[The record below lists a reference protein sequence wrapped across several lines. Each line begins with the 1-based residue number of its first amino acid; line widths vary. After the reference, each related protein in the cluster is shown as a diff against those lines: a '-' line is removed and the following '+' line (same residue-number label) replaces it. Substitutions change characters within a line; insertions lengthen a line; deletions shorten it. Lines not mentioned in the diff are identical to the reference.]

1 MDMVPKISVANEI
14 TLVTLQKCPLDIN
27 FIADIFKKISSLGVD
42 VDMISLAPAHGSY
55 TSVSFTISDD
65 DFDKVYSYTSELDKQ
80 MHLGTKVSSR
90 NCKISV
96 YSDKM
101 KNCPG
106 VAAKVF
112 KTAADVC
119 ADIRLITT
127 SEVDI
132 SILVTDADFEKALKS
147 LEDYFKTKAK

>member
-1 MDMVPKISVANEI
+1 MDIVPEISVVNEI
-14 TLVTLQKCPLDIN
+14 TLVTLQKCPSDIS
-27 FIADIFKKISSLGVD
+27 FTADFFKRISSLGVD
-42 VDMISLAPAHGSY
+42 VDMISLAPSHGSY

-65 DFDKVYSYTSELDKQ
+65 DFDKVYVFTSELDKK
-80 MHLGTKVSSR
+80 MHLGAKVSSR

-101 KNCPG
+101 RNSPG
-106 VAAKVF
+106 VAADVF
-112 KTAADVC
+112 KTAADVS

-132 SILVTDADFEKALKS
+132 SILVTEADFEKTLKS
-147 LEDYFKTKAK
+147 LESHFKIKSK

>member
-1 MDMVPKISVANEI
+1 MNIVPEISVSNEI
-14 TLVTLQKCPLDIN
+14 TLFTLQKCPSDIN
-27 FIADIFKKISSLGVD
+27 FLANVFNKISSLGVD
-42 VDMISLAPAHGSY
+42 VDMISLAPAHGAY

-65 DFDKVYSYTSELDKQ
+65 NFDKVYGFTSELDKK
-80 MHLGTKVSSR
+80 MHLGTKVSCR

-106 VAAKVF
+106 VAADVF

-132 SILVTDADFEKALKS
+132 SILVTDADFEKTLKS
-147 LEDYFKTKAK
+147 LEDHFNIKAK